1 MLWRFFLM
9 TMVFMLLGGCGR
21 WAIERQDARAA
32 ELIDARL
39 PAGMTLQEF
48 GKAFPAAQPVEA
60 SDDVTA
66 YLATA
71 QEICFWCR
79 SGQGFV
85 RSTDSFAR
93 VVIFEDGILVR
104 IEPARARDH
113 Q

>member
-1 MLWRFFLM
+1 MLLRFFLM
-9 TMVFMLLGGCGR
+9 TMVSMLLGGCGR

-48 GKAFPAAQPVEA
+48 GQAFPAAPAVEG
-60 SDDVTA
+60 SGDRTA
-66 YLATA
+66 YLTTA

-104 IEPARARDH
+104 IEPVHVGDRP
-113 Q
+113 